1 MLVRLI
7 PALGGD
13 GTTHGIIA
21 MNDTG
26 SDMLTLYTSDFMYLG
41 NFNLYAGWQVLVGV
55 TDANGM
61 VRYFQSILVQVLL
74 VGNGDIPWRSNWIEE
89 DAIIRQDNV
98 PRLSGAGI
106 RQHLYFGTAPGNHYL
121 AVATTKG
128 GLSSLL

>member
-1 MLVRLI
+1 V
-7 PALGGD
+7 
-13 GTTHGIIA
+13 
-21 MNDTG
+21 
-26 SDMLTLYTSDFMYLG
+26 
-41 NFNLYAGWQVLVGV
+41 YAGWQAPVGV

-61 VRYFQSILVQVLL
+61 VRYFRSILVQVLL

-98 PRLSGAGI
+98 PRLSGTGI
-106 RQHLYFGTAPGNHYL
+106 RQHLYFGTTPGNHYL

>member
-13 GTTHGIIA
+13 GTTYGIIA

-26 SDMLTLYTSDFMYLG
+26 SDMLSLYPSDIMHLG
-41 NFNLYAGWQVLVGV
+41 NIGFYIGWRAPVAVI
-55 TDANGM
+55 DANG
-61 VRYFQSILVQVLL
+61 VAIYCPSIAVEVLP
-74 VGNGDIPWRSNWIEE
+74 VGNGDISWRSNWIVEE
-89 DAIIRQDNV
+89 AIIRNGFV
-98 PRLSGAGI
+98 PRLSGVAI

>member
-13 GTTHGIIA
+13 GTTHGIIT

-26 SDMLTLYTSDFMYLG
+26 SDMLTLYTSDLMHLG
-41 NFNLYAGWQVLVGV
+41 NYNLYSGWQAPVSL
-55 TDANGM
+55 TDANGTS
-61 VRYFQSILVQVLL
+61 RYFQKISVQVLL
-74 VGNGDIPWRSNWIEE
+74 VGNGDVPWRSNWIEE
-89 DAIIRQDNV
+89 EAIIRRDNS

-106 RQHLYFGTAPGNHYL
+106 QQDLYFGTAPGNHYL